1 MIKKL
6 ILSGLLVLSTSVV
19 AHTYNELLSNR
30 DYTLVTLGALYYY
43 NQECAGVT
51 TIGNLFIQ
59 KAVKVHDLDFATI
72 DDEMFMLGWGEVEK
86 ISCNQIYIE
95 FDNLGVREF
104 LRKKKIYMKAR

>member
-43 NQECAGVT
+43 NQT
-51 TIGNLFIQ
+51 
-59 KAVKVHDLDFATI
+59 
-72 DDEMFMLGWGEVEK
+72 
-86 ISCNQIYIE
+86 
-95 FDNLGVREF
+95 
-104 LRKKKIYMKAR
+104 